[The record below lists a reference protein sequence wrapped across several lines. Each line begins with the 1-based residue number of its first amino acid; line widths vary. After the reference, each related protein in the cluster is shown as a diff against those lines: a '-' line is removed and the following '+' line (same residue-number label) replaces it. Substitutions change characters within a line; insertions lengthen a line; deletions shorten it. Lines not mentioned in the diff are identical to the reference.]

1 MRAVRRCSTVGAVMV
16 GLAVL
21 AGCATSGDRGVTPVG
36 GLPAAAGGWPTSA
49 PAISPDGQPG
59 YRTAPTVPVV
69 VTHGPTGGHRIAL
82 TFDSNMTDA
91 MLARLD
97 TGQVASYANT
107 AVVDELQAR
116 HTPATFFL
124 AGKWVER
131 YPDLTRRIAA
141 DPDFEIASHSYA
153 HRGFTAN
160 CYRLDR
166 EPTTDMAADVEHSF
180 AVLAPFGGHQT
191 RYFRFPGGCYDTA
204 ALRAIARTH
213 ATVIQYDDVADDPFN
228 DDTAA
233 ITGGVLRQ
241 AHDGAIV
248 VLHITQANA
257 PRTADALPAIID
269 GLRARGYRLVD
280 LSDLLDTRPAR

>member
-1 MRAVRRCSTVGAVMV
+1 MRAVRRCSAVGAVMV

-21 AGCATSGDRGVTPVG
+21 AGCASSGTRGVTPFG
-36 GLPAAAGGWPTSA
+36 GPPAAAAG
-49 PAISPDGQPG
+49 PAISPHELPG
-59 YRTAPTVPVV
+59 YRTDTTVPVV
-69 VTHGPTGGHRIAL
+69 VAHGPPGGHRIAL

-91 MLARLD
+91 MLHRLD

-107 AVVDELQAR
+107 AVVDELQTR
-116 HTPATFFL
+116 HAPATFFL

-153 HRGFTAN
+153 HRGFTAH
-160 CYRLDR
+160 CYRLDP

-204 ALRAIARTH
+204 ALRAIAATH
-213 ATVIQYDDVADDPFN
+213 TTVVQYDDVADDPFN
-228 DDTAA
+228 DDTGA
-233 ITGGVLRQ
+233 ITSGVLRQ

-248 VLHITQANA
+248 VLHITQGNA

-280 LSDLLDTRPAR
+280 LSDLLDARPAR